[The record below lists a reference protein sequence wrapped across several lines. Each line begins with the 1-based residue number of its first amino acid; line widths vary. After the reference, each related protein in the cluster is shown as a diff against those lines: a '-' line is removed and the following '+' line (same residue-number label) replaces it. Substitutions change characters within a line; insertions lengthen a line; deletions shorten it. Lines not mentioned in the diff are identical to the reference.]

1 MYIYMVIYNYKHTQ
15 MCTRFFFLL
24 LCILCP
30 MTLLNSS
37 SSCSSVFLRFF
48 HIKKKPK
55 NMFSS
60 NKDSFTFS
68 FPIFMFSCIIAPFIT
83 INKKLNIN
91 VVAWFHDL
99 FPILRWVGI
108 HHFTIG
114 NDVSCSFYIVAFVR
128 LSFFILL
135 VFWEFLI
142 INDIC
147 CTFLQLM
154 RS

>member
-1 MYIYMVIYNYKHTQ
+1 MHTF
-15 MCTRFFFLL
+15 FFFLL
-24 LCILCP
+24 LCIILCP

-37 SSCSSVFLRFF
+37 SSCSLVFLRFF
-48 HIKKKPK
+48 HIKKKSK
-55 NMFSS
+55 SCFLQIKTVLLFLFQSLC
-60 NKDSFTFS
+60 
-68 FPIFMFSCIIAPFIT
+68 FSCIIAPFRT

-128 LSFFILL
+128 LSSFILL